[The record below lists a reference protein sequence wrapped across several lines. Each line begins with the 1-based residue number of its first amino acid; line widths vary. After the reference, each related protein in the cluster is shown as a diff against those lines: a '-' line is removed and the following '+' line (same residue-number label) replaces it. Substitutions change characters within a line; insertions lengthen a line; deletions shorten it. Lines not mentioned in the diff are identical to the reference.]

1 MLFLPALLFFLLG
14 TGTSALETGSN
25 DHTLTLP
32 IREGMEDDK
41 IYKRAQGYWQP
52 AVRTKHG
59 SFHVTCE
66 KLTLDRTGLVS
77 RVLLWYISTRANR
90 WCLAPP
96 IQTKSI
102 LHAMGSVF
110 LCGYWVKKSTV
121 SVYRDLKTF
130 TFDWSFI
137 ERYWCWVSSWRF
149 SEYPRSIWTWQI
161 NDYAFSPGGQNASGG
176 GEAPS
181 FADYLNG
188 EIHWHR
194 PQIGGRLL
202 ATRGSY

>member
-1 MLFLPALLFFLLG
+1 MELDRWSLAEVSVAVEPLWHDLEHTIRIKPVSRVKYSGTRNAIPNKSELASTSLFIVFSVSNSTMNSTANRCSCRLPSTVLMLFLPALLFFLLG

-77 RVLLWYISTRANR
+77 RILLWYISTRANR

-96 IQTKSI
+96 IQTRSI

-110 LCGYWVKKSTV
+110 LCGY
-121 SVYRDLKTF
+121 
-130 TFDWSFI
+130 
-137 ERYWCWVSSWRF
+137 
-149 SEYPRSIWTWQI
+149 
-161 NDYAFSPGGQNASGG
+161 
-176 GEAPS
+176 
-181 FADYLNG
+181 
-188 EIHWHR
+188 
-194 PQIGGRLL
+194 
-202 ATRGSY
+202 